1 MKSTTIKTK
10 YETDVLFTG
19 HVPGMGH
26 TILVCA
32 CVDATRVYARI
43 TGNINHVYADNG
55 TVLKGTGRLCSGSN
69 FTIAYS
75 STIDDI
81 DAEEFGSIEPDILEL
96 AHKAFEVK

>member
-1 MKSTTIKTK
+1 MKSTTIKTNF
-10 YETDVLFTG
+10 ETDVLFTG

-32 CVDATRVYARI
+32 CVNSTRVYARI

-55 TVLKGTGRLCSGSN
+55 TVLRGVGRLCSGSN

-81 DAEEFGSIEPDILEL
+81 DAEEFGTMNNEVQEL
-96 AHKAFEVK
+96 ITKVFEVK